1 MRHCILL
8 ATIFLASLST
18 FGQDMTNY
26 IQLQLVKDMVPNSA
40 KFGFIYNGS
49 PTDFEEELA
58 IATNRMGIVAV
69 KAPISSIRDIAKAI
83 RFLIAKH
90 KVDFI
95 WMQED
100 SAVTSKSSIKFVV
113 KQAVKEG
120 VPVFT
125 TAEEAFDAGAL
136 GRLEGS
142 GDNWSVKING
152 KVLNLFQVQIPQGN
166 DKYVIEE

>member
-1 MRHCILL
+1 VRQRFLFLTVLL
-8 ATIFLASLST
+8 TGMSAY
-18 FGQDMTNY
+18 GQDMTQY
-26 IQLQLVKDMVPNSA
+26 IRLQLINEMVPNSA
-40 KFGFIYNGS
+40 KFGFIYTGAQD
-49 PTDFEEELA
+49 DFESELA

-69 KAPISSIRDIAKAI
+69 KAPISSIRDVAQAI

-95 WMQED
+95 WLEE
-100 SAVTSKSSIKFVV
+100 SSVVTSKSTMKFVV
-113 KQAVKEG
+113 KQAVKKG

-125 TAEEAFDAGAL
+125 TASDAFDSGAL

-142 GDNWSVKING
+142 GEDWTVKLNG
-152 KVLNLFQVQIPQGN
+152 KVLDLFQVQIPQGN

>member
-1 MRHCILL
+1 MRQRILL
-8 ATIFLASLST
+8 AILFLASVGS
-18 FGQDMTNY
+18 FAQDMTQY
-26 IQLQLVKDMVPNSA
+26 IRLQLVKDMLPNSA
-40 KFGFIYNGS
+40 KFGFIYNGT
-49 PTDFEEELA
+49 PTDFEAELA

-69 KAPISSIRDIAKAI
+69 KAPIGSIRDVAQAL

-95 WMQED
+95 WLEED
-100 SAVTSKSSIKFVV
+100 SAVTSKSSMKFVV

-125 TAEEAFDAGAL
+125 TAADAFEAGAL

-142 GDNWSVKING
+142 GDNWVIKING
-152 KVLNLFQVQIPQGN
+152 KVLDLFQVQIPQGN
-166 DKYVIEE
+166 DKYIIEE